1 MFRNLMGASVIMLVA
16 GFFGESG
23 AMDSVIELDAMIW
36 WIIGMAG
43 WGYILYAIWAGDVK
57 EASESGSE
65 GVQFAFTSMR
75 LIVTVG
81 WSIYPIGYFLG
92 TGDNPDLDSLNILYN
107 IADLVNK
114 TAFGMMVW
122 YAAKMDS

>member
-1 MFRNLMGASVIMLVA
+1 MLVA

-23 AMDSVIELDAMIW
+23 AWDLFGGSSTEIW
-36 WIIGMAG
+36 WVIGMAG
-43 WGYILYAIWAGDVK
+43 WGYILYALWAGDVK
-57 EASESGSE
+57 EASESGSD

-75 LIVTVG
+75 WIVSVG
-81 WSIYPIGYFLG
+81 WAIYPIGYMMG
-92 TGDNPDLDSLNILYN
+92 NDMLDGFNADDMNIIYN